1 MQKDPFLKLSPTE
14 RTFFFVK
21 ATEGTTV
28 MHDVEQV
35 TYEQTKHVLGC
46 TAAVVFYDNK
56 RTNSLASFQLT
67 AEIIQYLYRMQG
79 FHARSIHNLMPA

>member
-1 MQKDPFLKLSPTE
+1 
-14 RTFFFVK
+14 
-21 ATEGTTV
+21 

-35 TYEQTKHVLGC
+35 TYEQTKRVLGG

>member
-35 TYEQTKHVLGC
+35 TYEQTKRVLGGRRLLSSTTTNANLSC
-46 TAAVVFYDNK
+46 SIPK
-56 RTNSLASFQLT
+56 RS
-67 AEIIQYLYRMQG
+67 
-79 FHARSIHNLMPA
+79 PK